1 MWAGGA
7 GSILFVVS
15 TISFVALRLSAVLSV
30 YVNFTLRCFR
40 KSLFSCVV
48 PTFHI
53 GYPVALQT
61 PDSLQAGASSILEC
75 SNKAMS
81 QVIRGVERSKRFLQA
96 SRQSFATSAPTSVVV
111 TQNLTPLATS
121 WRHLKSSDRRSQ
133 SIVSAPITPGY
144 GCVRLL
150 SPDDVLSLDRSFATV
165 EGTTTPER
173 SPSALEQANLEEV
186 TPGHAIYI
194 LQRHAALANGKK
206 LIRQSDFVRL
216 CESSRPGKMK
226 DAKVIAT
233 ALKEFKRCNRF
244 VLQTVGSRAAVEGM
258 LRSMTPTWKFQ
269 DGKPRVRAAL
279 FVAGQIV
286 DETTGLYFAVE
297 TLTVDKVL
305 EELYNGLIKM
315 QDNNMKVI
323 IDKVDDEA
331 EEGEETSSDFKLA
344 KDALRLTE
352 GMIKLLIKRK
362 SRPEWDMNKRSKSQY
377 LKRLQIGSG
386 PYRSTLQLAT
396 KISLLVGGTTV
407 AQEKVI
413 KPIEEAWWTDFVDE
427 AALKLIE
434 DAKELENQTSALAAV
449 ALGDAAE
456 DEFGAIDDERSE
468 SNADEGDAVVE
479 AGEEKTH

>member
-1 MWAGGA
+1 MNQVTRCVEKSKCFLRAG
-7 GSILFVVS
+7 
-15 TISFVALRLSAVLSV
+15 
-30 YVNFTLRCFR
+30 
-40 KSLFSCVV
+40 
-48 PTFHI
+48 
-53 GYPVALQT
+53 
-61 PDSLQAGASSILEC
+61 
-75 SNKAMS
+75 
-81 QVIRGVERSKRFLQA
+81 
-96 SRQSFATSAPTSVVV
+96 RQSFATSAPTSVAV
-111 TQNLTPLATS
+111 TQNLTHLATS
-121 WRHLKSSDRRSQ
+121 WWHLKSSDHRNQ
-133 SIVSAPITPGY
+133 SIVSTPITPGY

-150 SPDDVLSLDRSFATV
+150 SPGDELSFDRYFSSMSTATA

-173 SPSALEQANLEEV
+173 SPSALEQANLEEI

-258 LRSMTPTWKFQ
+258 LRSMTPTWKVQ

-279 FVAGQIV
+279 FVAGQIL

-305 EELYNGLIKM
+305 EELYNGLIEM
-315 QDNNMKVI
+315 QGNNMKVV
-323 IDKVDDEA
+323 IDEVDDEA
-331 EEGEETSSDFKLA
+331 KEGEETSSDIKLA

-352 GMIKLLIKRK
+352 GMMKLLIKRK

-396 KISLLVGGTTV
+396 KISLLIGGTFV

-413 KPIEEAWWTDFVDE
+413 KPFEEAWWTDFVDE
-427 AALKLIE
+427 AALKMIE
-434 DAKELENQTSALAAV
+434 DAKKLEIEASALAAD
-449 ALGDAAE
+449 ALGDAGE
-456 DEFGAIDDERSE
+456 LESGATDDEISE
-468 SNADEGDAVVE
+468 SSEDEGDALVE
-479 AGEEKTH
+479 AKEEKQH